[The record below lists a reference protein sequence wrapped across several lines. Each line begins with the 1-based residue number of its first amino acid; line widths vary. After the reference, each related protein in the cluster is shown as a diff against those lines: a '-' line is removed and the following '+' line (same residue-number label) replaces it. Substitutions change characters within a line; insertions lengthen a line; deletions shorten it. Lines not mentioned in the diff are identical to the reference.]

1 MLYEAIIIFRGGD
14 GSMVNNGNLMS
25 EQDSNKEGKST
36 SLTESAPAQPA
47 PGKEEA
53 LGFKELYEQSL
64 QNVQLGAVVTGKV
77 VQINA
82 DTVMVDVGW
91 KTEGYIPA
99 KELRDD
105 EGNISLAVGDEIEIL
120 VDRRDGDG
128 NLVLSRDKAAKIKV
142 WDDVKVACEQN
153 TAIKGIVL
161 ERVKGGLSVDIGIPA
176 FLPGSQVDIRPV
188 RDLDRFVGQTLV
200 FNVLKYDRK
209 RNNVVLSRRS
219 ILEYERESEK
229 RETLERLE
237 EGKIVEGTIK
247 NITDYGIFIDLGGI
261 DGLLHVTD
269 ISWGRI
275 TRPADNFS
283 KGDRIQ
289 VKVLSFDR
297 EKERVALGLRQLI
310 NNPWETIAERYPV
323 GTIITGRVVNVTDYG
338 VFVELEQG
346 VEGLIHISEMFWT
359 REIKHPSKVLNV
371 SDQIHVMILEVNPGA
386 KRISLGLKQTT
397 QNPWETLKEKYP
409 EGTVVKGVIR
419 NITNF
424 GIFVGIEDGIDG
436 LIHMSDISWRH
447 RVKHPSEH
455 FKKGQEIEAMVLNI
469 DVENEKFSLGIKQIE
484 KNPWESLDQKYQPGT
499 VVTGKVTNLTD
510 FGIFIELEEG
520 IEGLVHISELSQK
533 RVKLSSDLFAVG
545 DMVSAVIKN
554 IDLKNRKI
562 RLSIKELEAPS
573 AEEGPSV
580 NSYLNN
586 RENVGSNLGKALAD
600 VKIVDVKGS

>member
-1 MLYEAIIIFRGGD
+1 
-14 GSMVNNGNLMS
+14 MVNDNNKIS
-25 EQDSNKEGKST
+25 EQGAEKEEKAELLMGIAVAART
-36 SLTESAPAQPA
+36 
-47 PGKEEA
+47 PGKDDDI
-53 LGFKELYEQSL
+53 GFKELYEQSL

-99 KELRDD
+99 REVRD
-105 EGNISLAVGDEIEIL
+105 EQGNLSIAVGDELEVL

-128 NLVLSRDKAAKIKV
+128 NLVLSRDKAAKIKI
-142 WDDVKVACEQN
+142 WDDVKIACERN
-153 TAIKGIVL
+153 TPIQGAVL
-161 ERVKGGLSVDIGIPA
+161 SRVKGGLSVDIGIPA

-188 RDLDRFVGQTLV
+188 RDLDKFVGQTMM

-209 RNNVVLSRRS
+209 RNNVVLSRKS
-219 ILEYERESEK
+219 ILEVEREAEK
-229 RETLERLE
+229 VETLERLE
-237 EGKIVEGTIK
+237 AGKIVEGIIK

-283 KGDRIQ
+283 KGGTIR

-297 EKERVALGLRQLI
+297 EKERVALGLKQLME
-310 NNPWETIAERYPV
+310 NPWETIESRYPV
-323 GTIITGRVVNVTDYG
+323 GAIVAGKVVNVTDYG
-338 VFVELEQG
+338 VFVELESG

-359 REIKHPSKVLNV
+359 REMKHPSKVLSVDDRVNV
-371 SDQIHVMILEVNPGA
+371 MVLEVNAAP

-397 QNPWETLKEKYP
+397 QNPWETLKNKYP
-409 EGTVVKGVIR
+409 EGTIIKGIIR

-424 GIFVGIEDGIDG
+424 GIFVGVEDGIDG

-447 RVKHPSEH
+447 RVKHPSEL

-469 DVENEKFSLGIKQIE
+469 DVASEKFSLGVKQIE
-484 KNPWESLDQKYQPGT
+484 KNPWDGLDQKYAVGT
-499 VVTGKVTNLTD
+499 VVSGKVTNLTD

-520 IEGLVHISELSQK
+520 IEGLVHISEISQK
-533 RVKLSSDLFAVG
+533 RVKASSDLFAVG
-545 DMVSAVIKN
+545 DLVSAVVKN
-554 IDLKNRKI
+554 VDLKNRKI

-573 AEEGPSV
+573 PHEAPPAV
-580 NSYLNN
+580 SYLNN
-586 RENVGSNLGKALAD
+586 RENVGSNLGLALAD
-600 VKIVDVKGS
+600 IKIELKS